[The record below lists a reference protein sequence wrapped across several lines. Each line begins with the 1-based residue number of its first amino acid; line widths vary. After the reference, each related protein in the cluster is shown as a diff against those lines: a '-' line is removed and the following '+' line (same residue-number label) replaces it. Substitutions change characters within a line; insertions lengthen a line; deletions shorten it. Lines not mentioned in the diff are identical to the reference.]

1 MKLTKRSHGAAPTRI
16 AKHHRRLNGAA
27 LLAGLGLGVVLGAS
41 SYVAFELLGT
51 VSGAFNALSVLT
63 SMIGTYLCLMLLVLV
78 SRIPAI
84 ERSFGHDRMVILHR
98 TLAPYSLFLIGAH
111 VIFSTVGYALG
122 HNINVVQQFVDFNL
136 QYPWML
142 PATVGFGL
150 MVMAG
155 VASYRRVRSKMKYE
169 TWWTTHLYF
178 YVAVAISF
186 GHQIEGGRVFLN
198 NPWLKPIWISV
209 YALVAATILVGRIA
223 LPLAFS
229 LRHRLRVAAVV
240 EENKDVVSIY
250 ITGRKLDQ
258 LKARGGQF
266 FQWRFMVRD
275 WWWQAHP
282 YSLSAAPHDEWLR
295 ITVKSLGD
303 QSSAL
308 SKRLKPGTR
317 VVAEG
322 PYGIFTEDRRYTDE
336 VVAFAAGIGI
346 TPIRA
351 MLEELPLASRATV
364 IYRALDATQAPL
376 MREME
381 ELGEQRGWNVH
392 CLFGPPADHPLT
404 LEHIEKFA
412 PRIGESDIYICG
424 PGGFTVG
431 VQKLAEAAG
440 VPEFRVHHEAFAF

>member
-1 MKLTKRSHGAAPTRI
+1 MNLKTFPRHRAPAHLVR
-16 AKHHRRLNGAA
+16 HHRRINLAA
-27 LLAGLGLGVVLGAS
+27 LLAGIGFGVVLGAS
-41 SYVAFELLGT
+41 LYVA
-51 VSGAFNALSVLT
+51 SGLVETPGGVFNAVSILT
-63 SMIGTYLCLMLLVLV
+63 SMVGTYLCLMLLILV

-84 ERSFGHDRMVILHR
+84 ERAFGHDRMVILHR
-98 TLAPYSLFLIGAH
+98 KLAPYSLFLIAIH
-111 VIFSTVGYALG
+111 VVAVTIGYAQSHQL
-122 HNINVVQQFVDFNL
+122 NLVTQFVDLNL
-136 QYPWML
+136 KYPWMV
-142 PATVGFGL
+142 PATVGFAL

-155 VASYRRVRSKMKYE
+155 VTSYRRVRRKMKYE
-169 TWWTTHLYF
+169 TWWVTHLYF
-178 YVAVAISF
+178 YIAVAISF
-186 GHQIEGGRVFLN
+186 GHQIESGRVFLN
-198 NPWLKPIWISV
+198 NPWLKPLWIGV
-209 YALVAATILVGRIA
+209 YAAVAATIAVGRLLIPIA
-223 LPLAFS
+223 LS
-229 LRHRLRVAAVV
+229 LRHQLRIAAVV

-250 ITGRKLDQ
+250 MTGRRLDRLQ
-258 LKARGGQF
+258 ARGGQF

-295 ITVKSLGD
+295 ITVKNLGD
-303 QSSAL
+303 QSGEL
-308 SKRLKPGTR
+308 LNRLKPGTR

-351 MLEELPLASRATV
+351 MLEELPLDSRATV
-364 IYRALDATQAPL
+364 IFRALDSSQAPL
-376 MREME
+376 ANEMQ

-392 CLFGPPADHPLT
+392 LLYGTPAEHPLT
-404 LEHIEKFA
+404 LEHITKFA
-412 PRIGESDIYICG
+412 PRIGDSDIFICG